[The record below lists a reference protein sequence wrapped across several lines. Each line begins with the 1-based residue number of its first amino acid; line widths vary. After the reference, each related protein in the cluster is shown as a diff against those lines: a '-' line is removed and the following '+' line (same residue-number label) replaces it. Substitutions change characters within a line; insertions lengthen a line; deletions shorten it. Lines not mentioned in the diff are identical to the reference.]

1 MRNRRDVALRDEDN
15 AMKLRTKR
23 IALALGVALTWALAG
38 APPTTA
44 ALPEPDHIVY
54 GMPLRNGEPLAEGV
68 VTVRLAGG
76 GEALASYRI
85 GSDPLLGGR
94 YALRIPIDAVDPR
107 LPGTARPGD
116 EVEVFVDG
124 VPAGN
129 TTVGERGAV
138 QLLDLDEIGGG
149 LPSIAVQDVAA
160 YEGNAGNTI
169 FQFVVALSAPDDED
183 VTFTWGTAPGT
194 AQGGI
199 DFTEV
204 PPGTEATIGA
214 GNTSTTLQVIVK
226 GDTFEEPDE
235 TFFVN
240 LANPSANALILDGQ
254 AVGTILDDDRPPAI
268 SIADLGVIEG
278 DAGPVAGTL
287 TLTITRPI
295 ASPITVSW
303 QTADGTATVAGGDYL
318 AGSGIATFAPGST
331 QTTIEVTVLGDTD
344 DESDETFTVSLSGAS
359 ANALIA
365 DGAATVTIL
374 DDDGFLTWVEAESL
388 AALPESLFGASGVAV
403 SPDGL
408 HVYATGRADDGLA
421 FFARDVATGHL
432 TYLDSLYDGDVTPS
446 GTVDG
451 LDGAEAV
458 AVSPDG
464 AHVYVAGYADGA
476 IAHLVRDP
484 ATGMLTWKAVHR
496 DASLGGS
503 ADGLLGASHLA
514 FSPDGSHLYVAGF
527 VDDAVAVF
535 ARDTNPASPTF
546 GNLAYLAAVFD
557 GGGPVDGLDGA
568 QWVEVS
574 PDGKNLYVASG
585 VDKAVAAFTRD
596 PATGLLTFLQV
607 AKDGLGG
614 VNGLDGASSLAVSGD
629 GRHLYAT
636 GQAEDA
642 IAIFARNDMTGLL
655 TWIGMVVDG
664 TAGAEGLDGA
674 TGVRVSGDLRFV
686 YVLGY
691 FEDALAVYTR
701 DETTGL
707 LAFLEVH
714 RDGFGAI
721 DGLAR
726 GNELAVS
733 ADDQHLYVAGQ
744 NDDAIAVFMR
754 DAFAPSLP
762 NVLESTSHQVGVF
775 SNDPTVDMLWSGSV
789 DNPGGSGMDGYSFL
803 FDSTPLTNADRIVDL
818 PHTVDPHTIT
828 SPPLPEGTTY
838 HFHFRAC
845 DLVGNCTVTVHLG
858 PYLIDLTAPAN
869 PTSVMSTS
877 HPLGVA
883 TADATI
889 TMVWSAASDALSGVD
904 GFAYAFD
911 RDPAP
916 LCDQAKDLEETA
928 STVDSPALAD
938 GPWYF
943 HLCTRDNAGNW
954 SAPVVRGP
962 YVVETEPPVVAAVD
976 TVAGTGDH
984 ALVAGEATDAAITQL
999 LVSFSEAMADPAG
1012 NAGANDVTNPAN
1024 YRVVEA
1030 GPDGLLETAT
1040 CAALLGDDVL
1050 YAVDAADWYPG
1061 ALTVVLGVHGG
1072 VSLPAGRYRLLACG
1086 AAGLT
1091 DAQGQPLDGDYDG
1104 TGGDDFALPF
1114 TVSFTNL
1121 LLNPNFDLDLAS
1133 WVRLPAV
1140 GGAVRHDT
1148 ADADDA
1154 WTSGST
1160 LAEAQSGQVFYG
1172 VSQCVPVASERY
1184 RFGGRA
1190 RLASADPID
1199 PMAFAQVQFYSSTN
1213 CSTGAIGSE
1222 LFSTTVEGDTAGD
1235 WLPFEGSELAPG
1247 SARSAFVSFLFD
1259 IGGVAD
1265 FDAYLDDTY
1274 FQSVGAIIF
1283 SSGFETGGLGEWSE

>member
-1 MRNRRDVALRDEDN
+1 MALRDEDI

-23 IALALGVALTWALAG
+23 IVLALGAALAWALA
-38 APPTTA
+38 AASPMPA

-54 GMPLRNGEPLAEGV
+54 GMPLRNGEPLAEGM
-68 VTVRLAGG
+68 VTVQLAGT
-76 GEALASYRI
+76 GEPLASYEI

-124 VPAGN
+124 VPAGSA
-129 TTVGERGAV
+129 TVGERGAV

-160 YEGNAGNTI
+160 YEGNAGDTI
-169 FQFVVALSAPDDED
+169 FQFVVVLSAPDDED
-183 VTFTWGTAPGT
+183 VTFEWGTAAGT

-204 PPGTEATIGA
+204 APGTLATIGA
-214 GNTSTTLQVIVK
+214 GDTSTVLAVTVK

-240 LANPSANALILDGQ
+240 LANPSANAVLLDGQ
-254 AVGTILDDDRPPAI
+254 GAGTILDDDRPPAI
-268 SIADLGVIEG
+268 SIADLGVVEG
-278 DAGPVAGTL
+278 DAGPAPGTL

-295 ASPITVSW
+295 ATEITVAW

-318 AGSGIATFAPGST
+318 AGSGIATFAPGAT
-331 QTTIEVTVLGDTD
+331 ETTIEVTVLGDTD
-344 DESDETFTVSLSGAS
+344 DESDETFSVALSGAS
-359 ANALIA
+359 AGSVIA
-365 DGAATVTIL
+365 DGTAVVTIL
-374 DDDGFLTWVEAESL
+374 DDDGFLTWVEAEPL

-403 SPDGL
+403 SPDGI
-408 HVYATGRADDGLA
+408 HVYATGRADDGIA
-421 FFARDVATGHL
+421 YFARDAVSGEL
-432 TYLDSLYDGDVTPS
+432 TYIDSLYEDDVTPS

-464 AHVYVAGYADGA
+464 AHVYVTGYADGA
-476 IAHLVRDP
+476 VAHFVRDP
-484 ATGMLTWKAVHR
+484 ATGILTWKAVHK
-496 DASLGGS
+496 DGSLGGS
-503 ADGLLGASHLA
+503 ADGLLGASHLS
-514 FSPDGSHLYVAGF
+514 FSPDGAHLYVAGF

-535 ARDTNPASPTF
+535 GRDTNAASPGFGDLTF
-546 GNLAYLAAVFD
+546 LAAVFD

-574 PDGKNLYVASG
+574 PDGKNVYVASG

-596 PATGLLTFLQV
+596 PASGLLTFLQV
-607 AKDGLGG
+607 AKDGLAG

-629 GRHLYAT
+629 GRHVYAT

-642 IAIFARNDMTGLL
+642 IAIFARQDLTGLL
-655 TWIGMVVDG
+655 TWIDMVVDG

-686 YVLGY
+686 YVLG
-691 FEDALAVYTR
+691 FSEDALAVYTR
-701 DETTGL
+701 DEATGL

-726 GNELAVS
+726 GNEIAVS
-733 ADDQHLYVAGQ
+733 ADDQHLYIAGQ

-762 NVLESTSHQVGVF
+762 SVLESTSHLPGVF

-789 DNPGGSGMDGYSFL
+789 DNPGGSGMDGYSFF
-803 FDSTPLTNADRIVDL
+803 FDASPLTNADRIVDL
-818 PHTVDPHTIT
+818 PHGVDPHTTT
-828 SPPLPEGTTY
+828 SPPLPEGTNY

-858 PYLIDLTAPAN
+858 PYLIDLTAPTN
-869 PTSVMSTS
+869 PVSVLSTS
-877 HPLGVA
+877 HPVGA
-883 TADATI
+883 PTADATI
-889 TMVWSAASDALSGVD
+889 TMVWTAASDALSGVD

-916 LCDQAKDLEETA
+916 LCDQGKDLEETA
-928 STVDSPALAD
+928 STVESPALAD

-954 SAPVVRGP
+954 SAPVVSGP
-962 YVVETEPPVVAAVD
+962 YVVETVPPVVAGVD

-984 ALVAGEATDAAITQL
+984 VLLPGEATDAAITQL
-999 LVSFSEAMADPAG
+999 LVAFSEAMADPAG
-1012 NAGANDVTNPAN
+1012 NAAANDVTNPAN

-1030 GPDGLLETAT
+1030 GPDALLETAT
-1040 CAALLGDDVL
+1040 CAGLAGDDVL
-1050 YAVDAADWYPG
+1050 YPVDAAEWYPG
-1061 ALTVVLGVHGG
+1061 ALTAVLGVNGG

-1091 DAQGQPLDGDYDG
+1091 DAQNQPLDGDFDG

-1121 LLNPNFDLDLAS
+1121 LLNPNFDLDLAG
-1133 WVRLPAV
+1133 WVRLPAS
-1140 GGAVRHDT
+1140 GGAVRHDA
-1148 ADADDA
+1148 ADADGA

-1160 LAEAQSGQVFYG
+1160 LVEAQAGQVFYG

-1184 RFGGRA
+1184 RFGGLA
-1190 RLASADPID
+1190 RLASGDPID

-1222 LFSTTVEGDTAGD
+1222 LFSTTVEGDTAGE

-1247 SARSAFVSFLFD
+1247 TARSAYVSFLLD
-1259 IGGVAD
+1259 IGAVAD
-1265 FDAYLDDTY
+1265 FDAYLDNHY
-1274 FQSVGAIIF
+1274 FQPIGAIIF
-1283 SSGFETGGLGEWSE
+1283 SSGFETGGLEEWAE